1 MRHYYYPC
9 AERCKVDAVCAN
21 LFSFFD
27 LYRNALSDASKK
39 RLMEDTED
47 WHPKTGTSQS
57 RSFRILAQLT
67 GTENGAYQLRS
78 ATALSAMFIAKL
90 LKDLWK
96 LVDDLITR
104 RFSNHTLQLV
114 A

>member
-1 MRHYYYPC
+1 MVNLCMQHYYYPC
-9 AERCKVDAVCAN
+9 TEQRKVDALCVN
-21 LFSFFD
+21 LLSLFD
-27 LYRNALSDASKK
+27 LYRKTNADSHALSDASKK

-78 ATALSAMFIAKL
+78 PMALSAMFIAKL
-90 LKDLWK
+90 LKDLGSLWM
-96 LVDDLITR
+96 T
-104 RFSNHTLQLV
+104 
-114 A
+114 